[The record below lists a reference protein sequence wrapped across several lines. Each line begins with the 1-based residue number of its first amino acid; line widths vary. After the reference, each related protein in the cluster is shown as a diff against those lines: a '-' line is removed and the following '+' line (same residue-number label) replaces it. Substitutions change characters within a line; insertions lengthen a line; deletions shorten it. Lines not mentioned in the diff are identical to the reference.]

1 MKFKNRPKQEKVRII
16 TVTVII
22 FLCLFFGMFAPIIF
36 PDTMFAQ
43 IIDHSVGKFF
53 NVWRFFENNYV
64 TILESLTI
72 VIFVWIVNRLLCL
85 LIALMTKKGHRSETI
100 GNLITSS
107 IKYFSVILAI
117 FLILSAWGVQ
127 DATLLAGAGILGL
140 ALSFG
145 SQSLIEDVIA
155 GLFIIFEKQFSVGDF
170 VKINDVYGNVKDVG
184 IRITRIEDSNGD
196 ILIINNSDIRGAINM
211 SNSLSTAICDLSI
224 SYDQDIETIESL
236 IKGHLDQVRK
246 NIPSIIEG
254 PYYYGIQKLGESAV
268 VLRLVAKTEEM
279 TRFEVVRALN
289 REFKVLFD
297 QNGIEI
303 PFPQVVVHHPKENKM
318 VKKT

>member
-1 MKFKNRPKQEKVRII
+1 MNFKNRPKQEKVRII
-16 TVTVII
+16 VVTLVIS
-22 FLCLFFGMFAPIIF
+22 LCLFFGMFAHIIF
-36 PDTMFAQ
+36 PDTMFSQ
-43 IIDHSVGKFF
+43 VIDNSVGKFF
-53 NVWRFFENNYV
+53 NIWRFFQNNYV
-64 TILESLTI
+64 IMLESLAII
-72 VIFVWIVNRLLCL
+72 VFVWIINRVLCL
-85 LIALMTKKGHRSETI
+85 IIAFMTKKGHRSETI

-170 VKINDVYGNVKDVG
+170 VKINEVYGNVKDVG
-184 IRITRIEDSNGD
+184 IRITRIEDFNGD
-196 ILIINNSDIRGAINM
+196 ILIVNNSDIRGAINM
-211 SNSLSTAICDLSI
+211 SNSLSTAVCDLSI

-303 PFPQVVVHHPKENKM
+303 PFPQVVVHHPKENKTF
-318 VKKT
+318 KKS

>member
-16 TVTVII
+16 TVALII

-127 DATLLAGAGILGL
+127 DATLLAGAGSL
-140 ALSFG
+140 AL
-145 SQSLIEDVIA
+145 VA
-155 GLFIIFEKQFSVGDF
+155 GMAHA
-170 VKINDVYGNVKDVG
+170 
-184 IRITRIEDSNGD
+184 T
-196 ILIINNSDIRGAINM
+196 
-211 SNSLSTAICDLSI
+211 
-224 SYDQDIETIESL
+224 
-236 IKGHLDQVRK
+236 
-246 NIPSIIEG
+246 
-254 PYYYGIQKLGESAV
+254 
-268 VLRLVAKTEEM
+268 
-279 TRFEVVRALN
+279 
-289 REFKVLFD
+289 
-297 QNGIEI
+297 
-303 PFPQVVVHHPKENKM
+303 
-318 VKKT
+318 